1 MQGWKD
7 TQKQEFEF
15 LDSKDLRP
23 YIKNYKYVD
32 ELFDKVL
39 DDLNKEY
46 LKQCK
51 IPDEELFNWISEDEF
66 LTYIC
71 NRYNLTF
78 YEQTRYY
85 LYTQNFEYS
94 NVCENCEF
102 YHKDVESCFA
112 HGPEFERH
120 SPSSKACDDF
130 KFKEENK

>member
-1 MQGWKD
+1 MQGWKE

-32 ELFDKVL
+32 EIFDKVL
-39 DDLNKEY
+39 QDLNEEY
-46 LKQCK
+46 LNQCK

-71 NRYNLTF
+71 NRYKLTY

-85 LYTQNFEYS
+85 F
-94 NVCENCEF
+94 
-102 YHKDVESCFA
+102 DI
-112 HGPEFERH
+112 
-120 SPSSKACDDF
+120 
-130 KFKEENK
+130 